1 MTKGKEIAVI
11 NNLMDNW
18 DKIKNIYTPGYFS
31 NNSGSYKFQICWFNA
46 DCPLLGDHRIA
57 FPNFTSYPNGDRE
70 TNRNIDF
77 VIRAGYWES
86 ELNNKPVHEFSI
98 NFVELRRHT
107 TVISIKH
114 YEHIDISKFDEYAYY
129 SFLSSV
135 IWRLQLANCISS
147 TLTDEHFDYCHD
159 KYLYVFLTGEEAD
172 YDKLSEEKK
181 AIVDLKTEE
190 AKDFLKTIHT
200 AIVENLKT
208 MFKENS

>member
-31 NNSGSYKFQICWFNA
+31 NSSGNHKFQICWFNRKHPA
-46 DCPLLGDHRIA
+46 FENLRVA

-114 YEHIDISKFDEYAYY
+114 YKHIDISKFDEYAYY

-135 IWRLQLANCISS
+135 IWKLQLANCISS

-159 KYLYVFLTGEEAD
+159 NYLYVFLTGEEAD

>member
-1 MTKGKEIAVI
+1 MTKGKEIEVI

-31 NNSGSYKFQICWFNA
+31 NNNGSHKFQICWFNT
-46 DCPLLGDHRIA
+46 DYPLLKKLRVA
-57 FPNFTSYPNGDRE
+57 FPNFTSHPNGDRE

-86 ELNNKPVHEFSI
+86 KLNNKPVHEVSI

-114 YEHIDISKFDEYAYY
+114 YKHIDISKFDEYAYY

-135 IWRLQLANCISS
+135 ICNLRLANCISS
-147 TLTDEHFDYCHD
+147 TLTDDHFDYCHD
-159 KYLYVFLTGEEAD
+159 NYLYVFLTGEEAD

-190 AKDFLKTIHT
+190 AKDFLKTIHSS
-200 AIVENLKT
+200 IIENLKT